1 MKPAYLLID
10 CGNTRIKWA
19 LLDDLSIAP
28 SDLLGKISEKT
39 NLGHAWCAYGARPHA
54 EFDQLQADWQH
65 LPELQQVIVANVAG
79 QRAREQIIQQLQAV
93 CGKLPQIEW
102 FASSLQR
109 AGVHNGYLQ
118 PTQLGCDRF
127 AAVIGAHAMLPG
139 KNILVANC
147 GTATTL
153 DGISAN
159 GHFIGGM
166 ILPGLAL
173 MAQSLA
179 RNTAQLPQVQ
189 HAAQLPH
196 TFANNTDDAI
206 ISGCINAQ
214 AGAIE
219 KTVRELEHR
228 LAQPVHCLL
237 SGGAAL
243 AIAPGLGILHQ
254 LIDNLVLLGL
264 HAVLHSEQTTNVK

>member
-1 MKPAYLLID
+1 MMPAYLLID

-28 SDLLGKISEKT
+28 SDLLGKITEKT
-39 NLGHAWCAYGARPHA
+39 GLGHAWRAYGARPHA
-54 EFDQLQADWQH
+54 EFEQLQADWRN
-65 LPELQQVIVANVAG
+65 LPELQQVIIANVAG
-79 QRAREQIIQQLQAV
+79 PHVREQILEKLQAV
-93 CGKLPQIEW
+93 CRQLPKIEW

-109 AGVHNGYLQ
+109 AGVHNGYHQ
-118 PTQLGCDRF
+118 PSQLGCDRF

-153 DGISAN
+153 DGITAS
-159 GHFIGGM
+159 GQFIGGM

-196 TFANNTDDAI
+196 TFADNTDDAI

-237 SGGAAL
+237 SGGAAF
-243 AIAPGLGILHQ
+243 AIAPGLSILHQ
-254 LIDNLVLLGL
+254 LLDNLVLLGL
-264 HAVLHSEQTTNVK
+264 HAVLRAEQASNA